1 MDRGLPRNRKYRDL
15 RSKSKPLLYILNTF
29 CPSCNTPEL
38 PILNPDPLLLHPG
51 SARLALPR
59 NMPVSSNYPPVDIP
73 NVDLWSFL
81 FERED
86 RPYPDDKILYQDA
99 ETKRHYTYKTLKD
112 ASLEFG
118 KGLKATYDW
127 KKGDVLAL
135 FTPNSIDTPVL
146 TWGTLWA
153 GGVVSPANPAYTAE
167 ELAFQLKN
175 SGAKVLATQP
185 AVLSVAK
192 EAAKKAGIREDH
204 IILLGD
210 QRDPEA
216 RFKHFTSVLNISRAT
231 RYRKQ
236 KITPESDVAFLVY
249 SSGTT
254 GVPKGVMLSHRNIVS
269 NIMQQVAGEGG
280 NLSWNGGP
288 DGKGDRVLAFLPF
301 YHIYGLTCLITQA
314 LYKGYHLIVMSKF
327 DIESWCAHVQNY
339 RATFSYIVPPV
350 VLLLG
355 KHPVVEKYDLSSLR
369 MMNSGAAP
377 LTQELV
383 ESVYSRIK
391 VGIKQGYGLSETS
404 PTTHSQRWEDWR
416 EHIGSVGRLMPNMEA
431 KYMTM
436 PEDGSESKEVNVGEV
451 GELYLR
457 GPNVFMGYHKNP
469 DATKEC
475 LSADG
480 WFRTGDVGY
489 QDAKGNFFITDRVKE
504 LIKYKGFQV
513 PPAELEG
520 LLVDNEAIDDVAVIG
535 LESEAHGSEVPMA
548 CVVRSA
554 KSKSSGSSEKDEA
567 AKIVKWLDSKVAHHK
582 RLRGGVRFVDQ
593 IPKNPSGK
601 ILRRMLKQQFKDEL
615 KGPKAKL

>member
-1 MDRGLPRNRKYRDL
+1 
-15 RSKSKPLLYILNTF
+15 
-29 CPSCNTPEL
+29 
-38 PILNPDPLLLHPG
+38 
-51 SARLALPR
+51 
-59 NMPVSSNYPPVDIP
+59 MPVSSNYPPVDIP
-73 NVDLWSFL
+73 NVDLWAFL

-153 GGVVSPANPAYTAE
+153 GGIVSPANPAYTAE

-236 KITPESDVAFLVY
+236 KISPESDVAFLVY

-254 GVPKGVMLSHRNIVS
+254 GVPKGVMLSHRNIVA
-269 NIMQQVAGEGG
+269 NITQQVAGEGG

-554 KSKSSGSSEKDEA
+554 KSKSSGMSEKDEA